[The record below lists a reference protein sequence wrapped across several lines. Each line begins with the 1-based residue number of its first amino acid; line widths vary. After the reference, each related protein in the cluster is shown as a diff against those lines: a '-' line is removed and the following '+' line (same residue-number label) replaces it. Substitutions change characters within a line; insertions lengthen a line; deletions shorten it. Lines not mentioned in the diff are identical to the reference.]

1 MDLETAR
8 KEYKNGSITFNELDH
23 IFSLKATNKELNDFM
38 KTPVYDRPN
47 FIIGKNQKQMDDEW
61 ETMLKRNNE

>member
-8 KEYKNGSITFNELDH
+8 KEYKEGKITFDELDH
-23 IFSLKATNKELNDFM
+23 IFSLKATNKQLNDFM

-47 FIIGKNQKQMDDEW
+47 FVIGKSQKEMDNEW
-61 ETMLKRNNE
+61 EDIIS